1 MRLGKPKGGISRS
14 ASQGK
19 TYETKRKT
27 ARQRQKW
34 GVAIRFDSGLSRRRR
49 NVDEKPYKCTKCSKS
64 FSQSSTLFQH
74 KKIHT
79 GKKSHKCADCGKSF
93 FQSSNL
99 IQHRRI
105 HTGEKPYGCDEC
117 GERFK
122 QSSNLIQHQRI
133 HTGEKPY
140 CCDDCGRC
148 FSQSSHL
155 IQHQRTHTG
164 EKPYQCEECDK
175 CFSQSSHLRQHM
187 KVHKEKKPH
196 KRGKNARAKTH
207 PVSWKKGKGRKAV
220 AGLRQVKG
228 ATSGLFK
235 RKKGKLLKLC
245 VIWVSLGTV
254 LCLVSLALC

>member
-1 MRLGKPKGGISRS
+1 MRLAKPKGAISRS
-14 ASQGK
+14 SNQGK

-27 ARQRQKW
+27 GRQRQKW
-34 GVAIRFDSGLSRRRR
+34 GMTVRFDSGLSRRRR
-49 NVDEKPYKCTKCSKS
+49 NVDEKPYKCSRCSKS
-64 FSQSSTLFQH
+64 FGQSSTLFQH
-74 KKIHT
+74 QKIHT

-105 HTGEKPYGCDEC
+105 HTGEKPYKCDEC

-122 QSSNLIQHQRI
+122 QSSNLIQHQRV

-140 CCDDCGRC
+140 CCDECGRC

-155 IQHQRTHTG
+155 IQHQRTHTRTHTG

-175 CFSQSSHLRQHM
+175 GFSQSSHLRQHM
-187 KVHKEKKPH
+187 KVHKDKKPR
-196 KRGKNARAKTH
+196 KKGKNARAKAH
-207 PVSWKKGKGRKAV
+207 PVSWKAGKGRKAV

-228 ATSGLFK
+228 TASGLFK
-235 RKKGKLLKLC
+235 KKK
-245 VIWVSLGTV
+245 
-254 LCLVSLALC
+254 